1 MGWFFSIVIN
11 SLLTKKNAILKD
23 EEKGVLRMNFYTYD
37 NLNNQTHAINFIQVT
52 IIAVLAV
59 VLLVIITKWIRKKLD
74 YKYKEIGILF
84 FILFILLCGLQV
96 NDLMNKENTE
106 NQYRQ
111 MINLMDRVADDF
123 GEDKHS
129 LLSNQNVLQGNPIFK
144 IEDQFYQIHITND
157 NGTINY
163 LVEKMD
169 IVFPDKIQVIE

>member
-1 MGWFFSIVIN
+1 
-11 SLLTKKNAILKD
+11 
-23 EEKGVLRMNFYTYD
+23 MNFYTYD
-37 NLNNQTHAINFIQVT
+37 NLNNQTDTINFIQVSM
-52 IIAVLAV
+52 IAVLAV
-59 VLLVIITKWIRKKLD
+59 VLLILLIQWIRKKLD

-111 MINLMDRVADDF
+111 MINLMERVADDF
-123 GEDKHS
+123 GKDKHAV
-129 LLSNQNVLQGNPIFK
+129 LSNQNVLQGNPIFK
-144 IEDQFYQIHITND
+144 IEDGFYRIHLTNE
-157 NGTINY
+157 NGNINY